1 MEENMP
7 QNCYELV
14 WIFIIYA
21 FIGWCTEVSYAALDR
36 GIFVNRGFLNG
47 PYCPIY
53 GCGVVIVV
61 AVLTPLKDNL
71 LILFIGS
78 FLLTSILEYITG
90 YLLEKVFHNQWWDYS
105 DKPFNIHGYVCLKF
119 SIYWGLAC
127 TFIMDVL
134 HPIIYKGITLM
145 PHIVGM
151 ILICI
156 IMTVFFVDCGITVAT
171 ILKFNKRL
179 KVMDEMAERKHKF
192 PMLTLSDGDTLY
204 LAGQS
209 YKLDVRLGLQNS
221 IRRSGQTVFMELA
234 DDTPVMR
241 QKLYHKL
248 LQALGKKLF
257 PASLSRMQPL
267 FAGLALPDPVLKQ
280 RVMRSRWGSC
290 MPLKGIVTMNT
301 YLAIMPEAII
311 DHVMLHE
318 LCHFIHPNHSRHF
331 YDVMTVRMPD
341 WKERCKA
348 MNRYLPYCI

>member
-179 KVMDEMAERKHKF
+179 KVMDEMAERIHK
-192 PMLTLSDGDTLY
+192 LSDEIGENIYENVTDIVEKSEEFQETHAELLDK
-204 LAGQS
+204 LA
-209 YKLDVRLGLQNS
+209 
-221 IRRSGQTVFMELA
+221 
-234 DDTPVMR
+234 
-241 QKLYHKL
+241 
-248 LQALGKKLF
+248 
-257 PASLSRMQPL
+257 
-267 FAGLALPDPVLKQ
+267 
-280 RVMRSRWGSC
+280 
-290 MPLKGIVTMNT
+290 
-301 YLAIMPEAII
+301 
-311 DHVMLHE
+311 
-318 LCHFIHPNHSRHF
+318 
-331 YDVMTVRMPD
+331 
-341 WKERCKA
+341 
-348 MNRYLPYCI
+348 